1 MSCVGKLGGSD
12 NHLLY
17 GGHTL
22 WENNQDSPLRIKRMP
37 GPSSTVSL
45 NMVAPDSCLHSD
57 FQFLNFFPR
66 WPSNSALSL
75 HFALT
80 SLIAPNHYTLSVV
93 YLY

>member
-22 WENNQDSPLRIKRMP
+22 WENNQDSPEAQENARSQLYSIFKY
-37 GPSSTVSL
+37 
-45 NMVAPDSCLHSD
+45 VAPDSCLHSD

-66 WPSNSALSL
+66 
-75 HFALT
+75 
-80 SLIAPNHYTLSVV
+80 
-93 YLY
+93 